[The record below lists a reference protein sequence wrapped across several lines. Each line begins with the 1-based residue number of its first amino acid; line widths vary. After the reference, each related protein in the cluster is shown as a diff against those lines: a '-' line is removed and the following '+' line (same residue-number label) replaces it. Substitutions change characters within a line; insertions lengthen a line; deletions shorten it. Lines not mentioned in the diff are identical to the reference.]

1 MNIKVIVVTL
11 VIGVLLWQIDAARSK
26 SSRKKTTDRSD
37 TSRFT
42 SSSSGFAENDDE
54 DRHRKDKSHGYE
66 REHKVGQRKDRKYS
80 SSSSEE
86 DDKDGKNETAI
97 NLSNKIHRKRES
109 KFKEH
114 PSMLPWMKHDI
125 HPGLAPIQSNSEA
138 VEQNEGK
145 LLTFSAESHEETLMK
160 KKNDPLKDNIQHR

>member
-1 MNIKVIVVTL
+1 MMNIKMIVVAL

-26 SSRKKTTDRSD
+26 SNRKKTVDRGN
-37 TSRFT
+37 TSEFT

-54 DRHRKDKSHGYE
+54 DRQRKDKSHGYE
-66 REHKVGQRKDRKYS
+66 REYKVGQKKDRKHS

-114 PSMLPWMKHDI
+114 SSMLPWMKHDI
-125 HPGLAPIQSNSEA
+125 HPGLAPVESNLKA

-145 LLTFSAESHEETLMK
+145 LLTFSAESHEETLLK
-160 KKNDPLKDNIQHR
+160 KKMIG